1 MARARWRI
9 GTVVMACAAAL
20 ASGCAG
26 GGPAGATPGGNAT
39 SAAPARPAAGSGQR
53 SLAARY
59 LVIAKAGNAR
69 LEIDFDGLAHRDRN
83 HLAAAKA
90 DLRDAVATER
100 LFDRRLLRIGF
111 PPAIE
116 ATARR
121 LYRANQSRAALTA
134 AAATSGSLRDL
145 HARQPALTA
154 ANRPVEQAV
163 RMIRRELGLPPP
175 STG

>member
-1 MARARWRI
+1 MARMRRGI
-9 GTVVMACAAAL
+9 GTAVMACATAV

-26 GGPAGATPGGNAT
+26 GGTAGATPAGNAT
-39 SAAPARPAAGSGQR
+39 SAAPGRPAAGSGHR

-59 LVIAKAGNAR
+59 LAIAKAGNER
-69 LEIDFDGLAHRDRN
+69 LEIDLDGLAGRDRN
-83 HLAAAKA
+83 QLAAAKA
-90 DLRDAVATER
+90 DLRDAAATER

-121 LYRANQSRAALTA
+121 LYRVNQSRAALTA
-134 AAATSGSLRDL
+134 AAATAGSLHDL

-163 RMIRRELGLPPP
+163 RMIRRQLGLPPP
-175 STG
+175 AS